1 MMRRAWIKLMLV
13 AACSVGGFAVHR
25 SVGAQQQGAQP
36 SNQQHQSPLPDHPP
50 AGDGKTMV
58 VQLCDGETN
67 LEVKGVRSDER
78 LSPEQAQKVSDQ
90 LMAMWMAKQPPE
102 VAAAWARDAAQA
114 QQKAAA
120 QRKSAATQKA
130 QGGSGDS
137 ASKEQTVDFSP
148 RDYQIWKR
156 ELEREVAEG
165 DKIFHDDK
173 LLGSTNGVSCAM
185 CHPNAANTHP
195 ETYPKFQI
203 QLKRVALLRDMINW
217 CIENPS
223 RGPRLA
229 ADDPKMRAL
238 EAYIMSQRKGVAM
251 EPGKH

>member
-1 MMRRAWIKLMLV
+1 MNTRWLKIGLLVVCLAGATSALRRA
-13 AACSVGGFAVHR
+13 H
-25 SVGAQQQGAQP
+25 AQQP
-36 SNQQHQSPLPDHPP
+36 TEFPKHPAP
-50 AGDGKTMV
+50 PGDGRAMV

-67 LEVKGVRSDER
+67 LTLPDVASDAK
-78 LSPEQAQKVSDQ
+78 LTPEQAQDASNR
-90 LMAMWMAKQPPE
+90 LISMWLAKQPPE
-102 VAAAWARDAAQA
+102 TAAAWMREIKATGQQSKATAKKPVPTAANEK
-114 QQKAAA
+114 QQP
-120 QRKSAATQKA
+120 
-130 QGGSGDS
+130 
-137 ASKEQTVDFSP
+137 VDFSP
-148 RDYQIWKR
+148 RDYQIWKT
-156 ELEREVAEG
+156 ELEREIALG

-223 RGPRLA
+223 RGSQLSP
-229 ADDPKMRAL
+229 DDPKMRAL
-238 EAYIMSQRKGVAM
+238 EAYIIAQRKGVPI